1 MRADLSENITKLVQ
15 SKGPATF
22 DDFDERQRVRTEEKK
37 LPPKQLQQKNLLE
50 RLHNHHLEWL
60 DDSSIFN
67 WRGDQPDMDS
77 DDDVFEIFEKRRAV
91 KLEPSSLRG
100 LSPILPEHQPVS
112 ASKPVDPAQPAT
124 APATAPG
131 SAPAVAGRKPRTR
144 TTSLGAG
151 LAEGFNVKHMSTLSR
166 TKSFQEI
173 SAALGNSTKL
183 NDNTGVETH

>member
-1 MRADLSENITKLVQ
+1 MRAGLSENITKLVQ
-15 SKGPATF
+15 SKGPITF
-22 DDFDERQRVRTEEKK
+22 DDIGEKQHIRAEEKK
-37 LPPKQLQQKNLLE
+37 RPPKQHNLIG

-91 KLEPSSLRG
+91 TLEPSSLRTF
-100 LSPILPEHQPVS
+100 SPILTEEPTSTTSSPVHPVQPV
-112 ASKPVDPAQPAT
+112 
-124 APATAPG
+124 APAT
-131 SAPAVAGRKPRTR
+131 GRKPRTR

-151 LAEGFNVKHMSTLSR
+151 LAEGFNVKNMSKLSR

-173 SAALGNSTKL
+173 NAALSSGTQLSE
-183 NDNTGVETH
+183 NTAVETH